1 MSNVSDAVSLKGKTV
16 FMSGG
21 SRGIGLEIAKACA
34 AQGANVCIAAKTDKP
49 HPKLEGTIHTAAAE
63 IEAAGAEHGVGALPT
78 VCDIREEAAVQRSVD
93 ACTARFGAIDI
104 CVNNASAISLTPTTA
119 TDMKRYDL
127 MNQVNAR
134 GTFLLSK
141 LTHPHLKKSANA
153 HILNIAPPL
162 DMSAKWF
169 KHHTAYTMAKYGMSL
184 CTLGMAEEFRRDKIA
199 VNSLWPMTSID
210 TAAVRNVLGGDSMAK
225 MSRLPSIMAQAAV
238 QVLTRDAA
246 SFTGQFVMD
255 EFILAEAGVTDFTVY
270 NQPGYDGPLAA
281 DFFVPEEWLKR
292 SKSNIMQHPGYS

>member
-1 MSNVSDAVSLKGKTV
+1 MTKLPEYTSLEGKTV

-34 AQGANVCIAAKTDKP
+34 SAGANVCIAAKTDKP

-63 IEAAGAEHGVGALPT
+63 IEAAGKAFGARALPT
-78 VCDIREEAAVQRSVD
+78 VCDIREEAAVQRSIE
-93 ACTARFGAIDI
+93 ACVAEFGSIDI

-134 GTFLLSK
+134 GTFLMSK
-141 LTHPHLKKSANA
+141 LAHQHLKHSKNP
-153 HILNIAPPL
+153 HILNISPPL

-169 KHHTAYTMAKYGMSL
+169 KNHTAYTMAKYGMSL
-184 CTLGMAEEFRRDKIA
+184 CTLGMSEEFKKDGIA

-225 MSRLPSIMAQAAV
+225 MSRL
-238 QVLTRDAA
+238 
-246 SFTGQFVMD
+246 
-255 EFILAEAGVTDFTVY
+255 
-270 NQPGYDGPLAA
+270 GY
-281 DFFVPEEWLKR
+281 K
-292 SKSNIMQHPGYS
+292 